1 MEQQNRKWVIFIA
14 FLLLAAFL
22 IQLSSI
28 PTTTYLYN
36 QGSFE
41 LLNYLT
47 ERNIN
52 QPLGYYLGQMHQLYF
67 GPIFIL
73 LSGIAFLI
81 FTWVWLKEKN
91 VFTFAFA
98 VLGYLLLSRFEVL
111 FFPPYGD
118 SVSGPF
124 AEAFWL
130 ANHSFN
136 YVELAAQPGF
146 PQGGPKVYLFSIYPT
161 FQAILIKL
169 IPSSKLFL
177 AINHLIVFVLGAFV
191 ISLFRQIAL
200 KVYDKEISLLLSILF
215 LSFPLF
221 QSQVEGINME
231 MPLVFFSMLSLYYL
245 INKRLWLAAI
255 MAVCA
260 TLIKGV
266 GIIICGTV
274 FSVCLFLFFFGQ
286 GKRRFQISTL
296 WPGLLVMSFVALK
309 AFLSMFVLYEQGNI
323 ALVGFLQGWKENSK
337 LPVLYMYFTSL
348 FIFLVYYGYD
358 RLRGHS
364 RNYFDYFKKHY
375 VASIIFLCAFAW
387 FVLFLQSYG
396 AQYRYR
402 LLLTPLN
409 LFCVFYI
416 VALFI
421 RSKKFVQG
429 VLILLISFSFFCSY
443 GFLYKIDPINPHEP
457 GLHSALERTLEYRND
472 LQVQL
477 LVTKKIEDQFS
488 GYLIGAPFTIAQTLA
503 FPKLGYVTKDLDV
516 MIYRFPCTYGG
527 IKMFEGLEHIN
538 VLKTIWIG
546 YDTVVDSK
554 ILSIIHTYPVASS
567 DFVVERIV
575 RGKRKAI
582 LFQGGTNIEKYRRI
596 RLKLYEVYLK
606 QRKNS

>member
-1 MEQQNRKWVIFIA
+1 MEQQNRKWIMLVA

-22 IQLSSI
+22 IRFSSI
-28 PTTTYLYN
+28 PTTTYLFK
-36 QGSFE
+36 QGLFE
-41 LLNYLT
+41 LLNFLT
-47 ERNIN
+47 QRNIN
-52 QPLGYYLGQMHQLYF
+52 QPFGYYLGQMHQLYF

-73 LSGIAFLI
+73 LTGIAFLI
-81 FTWVWLKEKN
+81 FAWIFLREKN
-91 VFTFAFA
+91 IFVFASA
-98 VLGYLLLSRFEVL
+98 VFGYLLLTRFEVL

-130 ANHSFN
+130 VNHSFN
-136 YVELAAQPGF
+136 YMELARQPGF
-146 PQGGPKVYLFSIYPT
+146 AQGGPKVYLFSIYPT
-161 FQAILIKL
+161 FQAILIKI
-169 IPSSKLFL
+169 IPGSKLFL
-177 AINHLIVFVLGAFV
+177 VINHLIVFVLGAFAV
-191 ISLFRQIAL
+191 SLFRQIAL
-200 KVYDKEISLLLSILF
+200 KVYDKEVSLLLSILF
-215 LSFPLF
+215 ISFPLF

-274 FSVCLFLFFFGQ
+274 FAVCLFLFFFGQ
-286 GKRRFQISTL
+286 GKHRFQASTL
-296 WPGLLVMSFVALK
+296 WAGLLVMSFVALK
-309 AFLSMFVLYEQGNI
+309 AFLSMFILYEKGNV
-323 ALVGFLQGWKENSK
+323 ALVGFFQGWKENSK
-337 LPVLYMYFTSL
+337 LPVLYMYFASL
-348 FIFLVYYGYD
+348 FIFLIFYVYEK
-358 RLRGHS
+358 LKGHS
-364 RNYFDYFKKHY
+364 HSFFDYLKKHY

-387 FVLFLQSYG
+387 FALFLQSYG

-409 LFCVFYI
+409 LFCVFY
-416 VALFI
+416 VLTLFI
-421 RSKKFVQG
+421 RSKRFVQG
-429 VLILLISFSFFCSY
+429 SLILLIGFSFFCSY

-457 GLHSALERTLEYRND
+457 VLHSALERTLEYRND
-472 LQVQL
+472 LQVQI

-488 GYLIGAPFTIAQTLA
+488 SYLIGAPFTIAQTLA

-546 YDTVVDSK
+546 YETIVDSK
-554 ILSIIHTYPVASS
+554 ILSIIHNYPVAS
-567 DFVVERIV
+567 DDLVVERIV
-575 RGKRKAI
+575 RGKRKAT
-582 LFQGGTNIEKYRRI
+582 LFQGGMNIEKYRRI
-596 RLKLYEVYLK
+596 RLKLYEIYLK
-606 QRKNS
+606 QGQNS